1 MILDFLFRLC
11 LSVGIACVALALGL
25 ICYTGIYLAV
35 MLYTLVVGGLM
46 S

>member
-1 MILDFLFRLC
+1 MILDLLFRLC
-11 LSVGIACVALALGL
+11 LSVGIACVAPVIGL

-46 S
+46 L